1 MGHDFFIFSKMQY
14 DNIVSICR
22 SDFWKQAK
30 LNSFIH
36 QFIQTMKWMR
46 GLNVCHN
53 GKCLNNVLISAP
65 SFGQMTLCWDVSSLV
80 ISWNHML
87 IKQCGP
93 KNICISCSPWELLK
107 SFYTEKK
114 KKSCDLESDLS
125 LVMNPWWKGWREEGE
140 EWKREYRRRW
150 WRREMRDRASW
161 K

>member
-65 SFGQMTLCWDVSSLV
+65 SFGQMNLCWDVSSLV

-114 KKSCDLESDLS
+114 KEVLWLRVGFIASYESL
-125 LVMNPWWKGWREEGE
+125 MKRMKGG
-140 EWKREYRRRW
+140 RRRVKK
-150 WRREMRDRASW
+150 RVQEEMMKKRDER
-161 K
+161 

>member
-114 KKSCDLESDLS
+114 KEVLWLRVGFIASYESL
-125 LVMNPWWKGWREEGE
+125 MKRMKGG
-140 EWKREYRRRW
+140 RRRVKK
-150 WRREMRDRASW
+150 RVQEEMMKKRDER
-161 K
+161 

>member
-36 QFIQTMKWMR
+36 QLIQTMKWMR

-114 KKSCDLESDLS
+114 KEVLWLRVGFIASYESL
-125 LVMNPWWKGWREEGE
+125 MKRMKGG
-140 EWKREYRRRW
+140 RRRVKK
-150 WRREMRDRASW
+150 RVQEEMMKKRDER
-161 K
+161 